1 MIVLSNEDVAALLPI
16 ETAIECVAAAMKAV
30 SSGKTEMPLRSIMPV
45 GGPNY
50 FGMMPGGLSDPACYG
65 IKLVS
70 LFPGNP
76 DHGYS
81 SHQGAMVLFEAEH
94 GSVVSIMNAG
104 LLTAIRTAAASA
116 VATRELARANAS
128 VLTIVGNG
136 EQAEHHLEAMVT
148 VRPVRQVR
156 VVGRRAPK
164 VSAFVDAAQKRFP
177 DLDINGGT
185 DVAGAVKDADI
196 VCTATASPDPVL
208 FGEMVSPGTH
218 LNIVGASIP
227 SKREIDSALV
237 LRSRIYADSRASMF
251 AQAGEVVDAI
261 KEGLIEETHVRGEIG
276 EVLSG
281 SVAGRG
287 NDEEITLYRSLGVI
301 AQDLACAGHVTAEAR
316 ERGMGV
322 NANLD

>member
-1 MIVLSNEDVAALLPI
+1 MLVLSNDDVANLLPMD
-16 ETAIECVAAAMKAV
+16 TAIGCVGEAMIGV
-30 SSGKTEMPLRSIMPV
+30 SSGRTEMPLRSIMPV

-81 SHQGAMVLFEAEH
+81 SHQGAMVLFEAKH

-116 VATRELARANAS
+116 VATRELARADAS
-128 VLTIVGNG
+128 LLTIVGNG
-136 EQAEHHLEAMVT
+136 EQAEHHLEAMVA

-156 VVGRRAPK
+156 VVGRHAPK
-164 VSAFVDAAQKRFP
+164 IAAFVDTAQKRFP
-177 DLDINGGT
+177 DLDISGGT

-196 VCTATASPDPVL
+196 VCTVTASADPVL

-237 LRSRIYADSRASMF
+237 LRSRVYADSRASTF

-261 KEGLIEETHVRGEIG
+261 KEGLIDETHVCGEIG

-287 NDEEITLYRSLGVI
+287 SDDEITLYRSLGVI
-301 AQDLACAGHVTAEAR
+301 AQDLACAGHVTELAR
-316 ERGMGV
+316 ERGMGT